1 MIIGLVY
8 DLRDEYRSMGY
19 PEEQTAEFDSIE
31 TIDAMAEA
39 LTRLG
44 HTVDRIG
51 HGKKLAQRLV
61 RGDHWDLVFSIAEGL
76 KGRCREAQ
84 VPALLELYDQPYAF
98 SDALTMAVA
107 LDKAVAKQLVAA
119 AGVPTAPFMLIE
131 TGREDLSGWSHYPAF
146 VKPLAEGTGKGCEL
160 GSKVHNPAELLNA
173 ARALLHRFQQPAL
186 VEAFLPGREFTVGI
200 VGNGAETR
208 VVGVMEI
215 LLNADADPGVYS
227 MRNKEDSETL
237 CTYTRA
243 DDAQARRVA
252 ELGLMAYLALGC
264 RDSCR
269 LDFRSDAAGSPFFLE
284 ANPIAGLHPTHS
296 DLPIVAGLHG
306 ISYDALMEQIIAAAA
321 QRYGLQTSRAATAV
335 QTKRRQV
342 G

>member
-1 MIIGLVY
+1 MRIGLVY
-8 DLRDEYRSMGY
+8 DLRDDYRAMGY
-19 PEEQTAEFDSIE
+19 SDEQTVEFDSIE
-31 TIDAMAEA
+31 TIDGMAGA
-39 LTRLG
+39 LERLG

-61 RGDHWDLVFSIAEGL
+61 LGDRWDLVWSIAEGL

-119 AGVPTAPFMLIE
+119 AGVPTAPFMLLE
-131 TGREDLSGWSHYPAF
+131 SGSDSLAGWKHYPAF

-160 GSKVHNPAELLNA
+160 ASKVATPAELVNA
-173 ARALLHRFQQPAL
+173 ARALVHRFQQPAL

-200 VGNGAETR
+200 VGNGPDAR

-215 LLNADADPGVYS
+215 LLNKDADQGVYS
-227 MRNKEDSETL
+227 MRNKELSEQL
-237 CTYTRA
+237 CSYEKA
-243 DDAQARRVA
+243 DDATAALVA
-252 ELGLMAYLALGC
+252 ERGLAAYRALGC

-269 LDFRSDAAGSPFFLE
+269 LDFRCDADGSPVFME

-296 DLPIVAGLHG
+296 DLPILSGLNG
-306 ISYDALMEQIIAAAA
+306 ISYDQLIGLILQAALD
-321 QRYGLQTSRAATAV
+321 RYGLGAIEA
-335 QTKRRQV
+335 RRVHRRKV